1 MTDLTTTQFARRTA
15 LGLAGASGLAFLWP
29 TAASAREFDRPY
41 EGFAPPNTTLRP
53 ATAASVGL
61 NQARIRRRLRSRP
74 GRSPSS
80 TPRSRPTHSGRARG
94 CASRRSR

>member
-74 GRSPSS
+74 GRSPYGGS
-80 TPRSRPTHSGRARG
+80 TPPMRSTWGV
-94 CASRRSR
+94 ASMSMT

>member
-41 EGFAPPNTTLRP
+41 EGFAPPNTTLRA

-74 GRSPSS
+74 GGHR
-80 TPRSRPTHSGRARG
+80 TVAALHR
-94 CASRRSR
+94 CALPGAWRLCR